1 MNRGREL
8 LKEKFIL
15 PYLKKS
21 EEYIGVELEYPLILA
36 DDTVDSKKVVLSL
49 FEYLKKN
56 YGFYDDKMGKDGCL
70 VRVKNNEGDGIGA
83 DYRYEIIEFAMQMDL
98 NLNSIADRFY
108 KYFKIVQ
115 EFLIKNGCFLTGMGT
130 NLTSSATRVHHTMD
144 PYCFG
149 LNEYIKKY
157 TSYKNP
163 KYFLTNMQSIQT
175 HIDIPIKNKKE
186 GEQIFIN
193 ALNLF
198 NMLDFVRGILFSNS
212 LPNATSAPPNLDYPK
227 ETLCARDFN
236 WLHTELPDTG
246 CVDEKF
252 KTIDE
257 LLDYILSL
265 KVYLRK
271 CGDNYKDFKE
281 VSIEEYFSDP
291 QQIDDIFSIFRY
303 FKNVVLNRYAAL
315 EVRSDC
321 IQPLKDTFAPTAF
334 NLGISRRVN
343 EATELTLKFF
353 KDNKITY
360 TNSTLRAMAINDK
373 KIVDDKIMQEYLQ
386 KLYNLAKAA
395 LIERGFGEEKH
406 LYCLQKRIKT
416 LQCPAKFQKQ
426 QFLKGVSLDEIVK
439 QCSEL

>member
-8 LKEKFIL
+8 LKEKFIV
-15 PYLKKS
+15 PYLKKN
-21 EEYIGVELEYPLILA
+21 EEYIGIELEYPLIL
-36 DDTVDSKKVVLSL
+36 DDDQVDSKKVVLSL
-49 FEYLKKN
+49 LKYLKEN
-56 YGFYDDKMGKDGCL
+56 YGFHDDKVGKDGCL
-70 VRVKNNEGDGIGA
+70 VRVKNNNGDGISA
-83 DYRYEIIEFAMQMDL
+83 DYRYEIIEFAMQKDL
-98 NLNSIADRFY
+98 NLNIIADRFY
-108 KYFKIVQ
+108 RYFNIVQ
-115 EFLIKNGCFLTGMGT
+115 EFFVKHGCFITGMGT
-130 NLTSSATRVHHTMD
+130 NLTSDATRVNHTTD

-175 HIDIPIKNKKE
+175 HIDIPIKNEKE
-186 GEQIFIN
+186 GEQILLN
-193 ALNLF
+193 TLNLF

-212 LPNATSAPPNLDYPK
+212 LPNVTSAPPNLDYPK

-252 KTIDE
+252 NTIDE
-257 LLDYILSL
+257 LLDYMLNL

-271 CGDNYKDFKE
+271 CGDDYQEFKQT
-281 VSIEEYFSDP
+281 SIKEYFSNP
-291 QQIDDIFSIFRY
+291 KQVDDILSIFRY

-315 EVRSDC
+315 EIRSDC

-334 NLGISRRVN
+334 NLGISRRIN

-360 TNSTLRAMAINDK
+360 TNSVLRQMAIDDK
-373 KIVDDKIMQEYLQ
+373 KIVEDKIMQEYLQ
-386 KLYNLAKAA
+386 KLYDLARAA
-395 LIERGFGEEKH
+395 LEERGFGEEKH
-406 LYCLQKRIKT
+406 LYCIQKRIDA
-416 LQCPAKFQKQ
+416 LQCPAKLQKQ
-426 QFLKGVSLDEIVK
+426 QLLNGFSLNEIIK